1 MLFDVVDLTVM
12 ILNWLIIE
20 CAVRVDLLALMMIVL
35 KPDLVVDLVGLSDS
49 LDFGV
54 VSFFVVE
61 DVLKG
66 HNALLI
72 DQHHVFHLHDGVRNT
87 GFCPFSVALEQLLE
101 VNSPILVVLEDI
113 LRLNL

>member
-1 MLFDVVDLTVM
+1 
-12 ILNWLIIE
+12 
-20 CAVRVDLLALMMIVL
+20 
-35 KPDLVVDLVGLSDS
+35 
-49 LDFGV
+49 

-113 LRLNL
+113 LRLNLRTLFLHECGHGFQRLVSV